1 MKFWE
6 IIVILK
12 GEYIENSQWKHN
24 AGARVIIRPKL
35 YRATFT
41 RRRVVTNEFCTS
53 CELHQ
58 KKSEQIILN
67 LRHRSSS
74 SLTFL
79 VDRSFVARTVKFCLS
94 YEDFH
99 YKMSPLTIQAQHF
112 KSQVD
117 PFYSLSYGNRAN
129 ITSCLYGN
137 I

>member
-1 MKFWE
+1 M
-6 IIVILK
+6 ILK
-12 GEYIENSQWKHN
+12 GEYIENFQWKHN

-35 YRATFT
+35 YRATF
-41 RRRVVTNEFCTS
+41 RTNEATRCYERVLQQATS

-58 KKSEQIILN
+58 NKSEQIILN